1 MLRHSAIETN
11 RSERVVSVG
20 LYRGGRSLHYRRSRT
35 DTVRSVF
42 GRRCYYR
49 GNSGSYI
56 TSISNKKSY
65 KHWTEVRSIDKSLIY
80 LI

>member
-1 MLRHSAIETN
+1 MLRHSAIETD
-11 RSERVVSVG
+11 RSERVVSIG
-20 LYRGGRSLHYRRSRT
+20 LYRGRRSFYHRRLRT

-49 GNSGSYI
+49 GNSSSYI
-56 TSISNKKSY
+56 TSISNEKSH
-65 KHWTEVRSIDKSLIY
+65 KHWTEIWPTDESLIY